1 MPLPDDAR
9 PRFAVVIPAHN
20 EGRSIAGVLRRIG
33 EVVPDAAVVVI
44 NDGSRDDTAERAVEL
59 GATVISLPFNM
70 GYGAALHTG
79 LMWALRKQMRAAVT
93 MDADGQHEPSDIPR
107 LLAPVLAGDADITL
121 GSRYLPESRCYRVSG
136 LRRAA
141 SWGFAALLS
150 FLTGKKLTDTTTGF
164 QCLGSAV
171 LEQWVTLPDFP
182 EKTPDADL
190 ILYSHLRGFRVLEVA
205 VQMHEDEGRDSMHG
219 PLKSLFYA
227 PKMLVAILGILLAQP
242 SFRRAGK

>member
-1 MPLPDDAR
+1 MSVHDTSR
-9 PRFAVVIPAHN
+9 QRFAVIIPAHN
-20 EGRSIAGVLRRIG
+20 EGRSISGVIRRIG
-33 EVVPDAAVVVI
+33 EVVPGAAVVVI
-44 NDGSRDDTAERAVEL
+44 DDGSRDDTAEKAAGL

-79 LMWALRKQMRAAVT
+79 LLWAARNGLQAVVT
-93 MDADGQHEPSDIPR
+93 MDADGQHEPTDIPK
-107 LLAPVLAGDADITL
+107 LLKPVLAGAADITL
-121 GSRYLPESRCYRVSG
+121 GSRYLPESLCYRVSR

-141 SWGFAALLS
+141 SWMFAALLS

-171 LEQWVTLPDFP
+171 LKQWVSLPDFP

-190 ILYSHLRGFRVLEVA
+190 ILYSHLSGFRVQEVA
-205 VQMHEDEGRDSMHG
+205 VQMHEDKSKDSMHG